1 MFCPRCGK
9 EIAGRPGFCPYCGVH
24 LGALQTDK
32 AKLSVIAGVLDI
44 ISGVFALLMSL
55 GLLIFL
61 IVVPLEADFPYAL
74 LLLPGL
80 LLMAGGGVLA
90 IIGGAY
96 ALKRRNWVLALAGAA
111 AAALGMGVL
120 GIAALVLTA
129 LSRDEF
135 ER

>member
-1 MFCPRCGK
+1 MFCPKCGK
-9 EIAGRPGFCPYCGVH
+9 EMAGSPAFCPYCGVH
-24 LGALQTDK
+24 MGAIETGK

-44 ISGVFALLMSL
+44 ISGVFALLMGL

-61 IVVPLEADFPYAL
+61 IVVPLDAGFPYAL

-80 LLMAGGGVLA
+80 LLTAGGGVLA
-90 IIGGAY
+90 IVGGTY

-111 AAALGMGVL
+111 AAALGMGIL

>member
-1 MFCPRCGK
+1 MFCPKCGK
-9 EIAGRPGFCPYCGVH
+9 EMAGSPAFCPYCGVH
-24 LGALQTDK
+24 LGAVETGK
-32 AKLSVIAGVLDI
+32 AKLSAIAGVLDI
-44 ISGVFALLMSL
+44 ISGVFALLMGL

-61 IVVPLEADFPYAL
+61 IVVPLDAGFPYAL

-80 LLMAGGGVLA
+80 LLTAGGGVLA
-90 IIGGAY
+90 IVGGTY

-111 AAALGMGVL
+111 AAALGMGIL